1 MADDDR
7 SGRPPLLSI
16 VICTFNRAERLG
28 ELCTKL
34 LAEQGADYEILVVDD
49 GSTDDTEAV
58 VRAFDDER
66 VRYVHQTNGG
76 LSVARNTGLREARG
90 EIVAFVDDDDRP
102 LPTWSARLTAPFLD
116 DDECAVVSCGVIDV
130 KGDVEVIRL
139 PTHLGPVFDDH
150 DGLIAA
156 GSFAVRREGAL
167 EAGGF
172 DDDIRCSHQTEF
184 MLRMLPLCT
193 LRSWRVVAIDEPL
206 LRINWAAPTERGRN
220 NPERL
225 LACTERLLDVHGDRL
240 RRDPHAYA
248 NYAAVC
254 GATSARLGRYGA
266 ARGWFVSAWRSEHS
280 VRHLARTMITW
291 VPPLARRV
299 WDAG

>member
-1 MADDDR
+1 MGDEDG

-34 LAEQGADYEILVVDD
+34 LVEQESDYEILVVDD

-58 VRAFDDER
+58 VRALDDER
-66 VRYVHQTNGG
+66 VRYVHQPNGG

-90 EIVAFVDDDDRP
+90 EVVAFVDDDDRP
-102 LPTWSARLTAPFLD
+102 VPAWSARLTAPFVD
-116 DDECAVVSCGVIDV
+116 DDCTVVSCGVIDV

-156 GSFAVRREGAL
+156 GSFAVRREAAI

-193 LRSWRVVAIDEPL
+193 LRSWKVVAIDEPL

-254 GATSARLGRYGA
+254 GACNARLGRYGD

-280 VRHLARTMITW
+280 VRHLTRTMITW